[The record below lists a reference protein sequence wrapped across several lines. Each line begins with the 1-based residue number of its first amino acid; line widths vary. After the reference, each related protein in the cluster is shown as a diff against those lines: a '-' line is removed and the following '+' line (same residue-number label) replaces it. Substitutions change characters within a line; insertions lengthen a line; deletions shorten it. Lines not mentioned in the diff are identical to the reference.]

1 MSQALPTYTFF
12 TIDSYNIQDFSV
24 VLDRDGYINFN
35 GFEGPGQIEIY
46 SIIGNKIIET
56 LIQDMFQYKLM
67 SPLELGH
74 MYIIRVTSN
83 GKTKTFKLVA
93 S

>member
-1 MSQALPTYTFF
+1 MSQASLTATFSTTNSF
-12 TIDSYNIQDFSV
+12 SIQDFSV

-56 LIQDMFQYKLM
+56 SIQDMFQYKLM

-74 MYIIRVTSN
+74 MYIIRVTTN

>member
-1 MSQALPTYTFF
+1 MKMEGLGALAG
-12 TIDSYNIQDFSV
+12 FSAT
-24 VLDRDGYINFN
+24 LASKWLPGHRFDN
-35 GFEGPGQIEIY
+35 GFEGPGQIDIY

-56 LIQDMFQYKLM
+56 STQDMFQYKLM

-74 MYIIRVTSN
+74 MYIIRVTTN
-83 GKTKTFKLVA
+83 GKAKTFKLIA